1 MWKYEKK
8 LQYPVNIKK
17 KNLQMAKCILT
28 QYGGPA
34 GELAASWQYLDQRYN
49 MPDDRGKALLT
60 DIGTEEL
67 AHVEIIS
74 AMLYQLMKGATKEE
88 LKAAGL
94 DGMYSQFGRDLFPS
108 DSFGNPFNM
117 TYIKVSGDY
126 IADIESD
133 MGAEQRARAT
143 YEHLMDLTDD
153 PDILGPLA
161 FLRQREIIHYQR
173 FKELRDYYL
182 KMNVDQVAVTEPNL
196 LIVDKEKVP
205 AHLDFNKAAKL
216 NKRMDY
222 VEKHDFKKTID
233 DTFIFSSMPGKIILQ
248 NNDIKLDITTD
259 CSSLNIYV
267 DNSLTPVKFKARNDY
282 SLRRGIALEPQR
294 FILNKDEIILHKGEV
309 YKNYIDYKFKAR

>member
-8 LQYPVNIKK
+8 LQYPVNIK
-17 KNLQMAKCILT
+17 NRDLSMAKNIIT

-34 GELAASWQYLDQRYN
+34 GELAAAFQYLDQRYN

-60 DIGTEEL
+60 DIATEEL

-88 LKAAGL
+88 LKKAGL
-94 DGMYSQFGRDLFPS
+94 DNMYAQFGRDLFPS

-153 PDILGPLA
+153 PDILGPLS

-182 KMNVDQVAVTEPNL
+182 DMKTNWQVG
-196 LIVDKEKVP
+196 
-205 AHLDFNKAAKL
+205 F
-216 NKRMDY
+216 
-222 VEKHDFKKTID
+222 F
-233 DTFIFSSMPGKIILQ
+233 
-248 NNDIKLDITTD
+248 
-259 CSSLNIYV
+259 
-267 DNSLTPVKFKARNDY
+267 
-282 SLRRGIALEPQR
+282 
-294 FILNKDEIILHKGEV
+294 
-309 YKNYIDYKFKAR
+309 